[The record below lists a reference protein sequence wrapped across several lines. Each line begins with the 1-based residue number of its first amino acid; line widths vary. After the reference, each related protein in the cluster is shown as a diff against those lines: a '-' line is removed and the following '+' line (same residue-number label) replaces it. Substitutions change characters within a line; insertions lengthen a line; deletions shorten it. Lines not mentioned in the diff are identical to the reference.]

1 MKKISIML
9 MIVSL
14 TLLTACNNGQ
24 KINGHTNKTAF
35 KSVKILK
42 NRLLPENRIEF
53 EVAFWT
59 IRDDI
64 KEDKQFLS
72 TVDGKTPEEIIAI
85 AKDIY
90 QQRKNAGIQ
99 EYAQYK
105 TWEEMITRFGRERLE
120 QDNRKSTKK
129 ETSQE

>member
-9 MIVSL
+9 MVVSL
-14 TLLTACNNGQ
+14 AFLTACNNGQ

-64 KEDKQFLS
+64 KDDKQFLS

-85 AKDIY
+85 AKEIY
-90 QQRKNAGIQ
+90 QQRKTAGVQ
-99 EYAQYK
+99 EYTQYK

-129 ETSQE
+129 ESSQE

>member
-9 MIVSL
+9 MVVSL
-14 TLLTACNNGQ
+14 AFLTACNNGQ

-64 KEDKQFLS
+64 KDDKQFLS
-72 TVDGKTPEEIIAI
+72 TVDGKTPEEIIVI

-99 EYAQYK
+99 EYTQYK

-120 QDNRKSTKK
+120 QDNRKSSKK
-129 ETSQE
+129 ESSQE